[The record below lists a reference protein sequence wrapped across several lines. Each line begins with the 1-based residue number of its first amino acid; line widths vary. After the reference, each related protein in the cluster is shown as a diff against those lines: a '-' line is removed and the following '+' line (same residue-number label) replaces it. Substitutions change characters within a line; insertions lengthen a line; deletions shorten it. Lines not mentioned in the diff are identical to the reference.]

1 MKKTII
7 VKVPATTANLGSG
20 FDSFGAALQLR
31 NTLTVEVGGN
41 PSRSGGRNASPEIIV
56 RGEGAGELPT
66 NASNLVWRAMR
77 KVFAAAGLGKIPP
90 VRIIMDNAIPL
101 TSGLGSS
108 ASAVVGGLLAANE
121 ICYNKLSH
129 EELVQIAVGL
139 EGHPDNAVPAFAGG
153 FCVSFAENGRTGYA
167 RMSILRMGIVA
178 AVCVPDVDFP
188 TVAARGILPRCVKM
202 SDAVYN
208 LSRSALFVAAISLRD
223 LSLIK
228 NAVGDRLHQARRM
241 KRIPGASSAFETA
254 RKAGALG
261 VCVSGAGP
269 SIVALCPSRVARAA
283 ARAMS
288 ASFARKGI
296 KSREFVLDFSD
307 RGATVTT
314 KNK

>member
-1 MKKTII
+1 MKKTIT

-41 PSRSGGRNASPEIIV
+41 PSGYSGHSASPEIII
-56 RGEGAGELPT
+56 RGEGAGALPT

-77 KVFAAAGLGKIPP
+77 RGFAAASLKKIPR
-90 VRIIMDNAIPL
+90 VRIVMENAVPL

-129 EELVQIAVGL
+129 EKLIQIAVGL

-153 FCVSFAENGRTGYA
+153 FCVSFDDKGRTGYA
-167 RMSILRMGIVA
+167 KMSISRLGIVA

-188 TVAARGILPRCVKM
+188 TAAARGLLPRSVKM

-208 LSRSALFVAAISLRD
+208 LSRSALFVAAVSLRD
-223 LSLIK
+223 GSLIK
-228 NAVGDRLHQARRM
+228 HAVGDRLHQARRM
-241 KRIPGASSAFETA
+241 KRIPGADSAFEA
-254 RKAGALG
+254 ADKAGALG

-269 SIVALCPSRVARAA
+269 SIVALCPTGAARAA
-283 ARAMS
+283 TRAMS

-296 KSREFVLDFSD
+296 NSRAFILDFTD